1 MPRQSISLTPPNDAW
16 LKAQVE
22 SEEFTSKSEVVN
34 DLIRKA
40 APTYWRKLRKKR
52 GGMATYRLTENAK
65 EDLRRIYRRGLREY
79 GEAQADQYYN
89 ALFDR
94 FEQIAEQPFLYP
106 AVDDIREGYRRS
118 VCGVD
123 SIYYRIEGETVEIM
137 AIIGRQD
144 LEEWL

>member
-1 MPRQSISLTPPNDAW
+1 M
-16 LKAQVE
+16 
-22 SEEFTSKSEVVN
+22 
-34 DLIRKA
+34 
-40 APTYWRKLRKKR
+40 
-52 GGMATYRLTENAK
+52 GTYRLTENAK
-65 EDLRRIYRRGLREY
+65 EDLRRIYRRRLREY
-79 GEAQADQYYN
+79 GEAQADEYYN

>member
-1 MPRQSISLTPPNDAW
+1 M
-16 LKAQVE
+16 
-22 SEEFTSKSEVVN
+22 
-34 DLIRKA
+34 
-40 APTYWRKLRKKR
+40 
-52 GGMATYRLTENAK
+52 GTYRLTENAK

-79 GEAQADQYYN
+79 GEAQADEYYN

-94 FEQIAEQPFLYP
+94 FDQIAEQPFLYP

-144 LEEWL
+144 VEEWL

>member
-1 MPRQSISLTPPNDAW
+1 
-16 LKAQVE
+16 
-22 SEEFTSKSEVVN
+22 
-34 DLIRKA
+34 
-40 APTYWRKLRKKR
+40 
-52 GGMATYRLTENAK
+52 MATYRLTENAK

-79 GEAQADQYYN
+79 GEAQADEYYN

-123 SIYYRIEGETVEIM
+123 SIYYRIEGETVEVM

>member
-1 MPRQSISLTPPNDAW
+1 
-16 LKAQVE
+16 
-22 SEEFTSKSEVVN
+22 
-34 DLIRKA
+34 
-40 APTYWRKLRKKR
+40 
-52 GGMATYRLTENAK
+52 MATYRLTENAK

-144 LEEWL
+144 VEEWL

>member
-1 MPRQSISLTPPNDAW
+1 M
-16 LKAQVE
+16 
-22 SEEFTSKSEVVN
+22 
-34 DLIRKA
+34 
-40 APTYWRKLRKKR
+40 
-52 GGMATYRLTENAK
+52 GTYRLTENAK

-79 GEAQADQYYN
+79 GEAQADDYYN

-94 FEQIAEQPFLYP
+94 FEQIAEQPLLYP

-144 LEEWL
+144 VEEWL

>member
-1 MPRQSISLTPPNDAW
+1 
-16 LKAQVE
+16 
-22 SEEFTSKSEVVN
+22 
-34 DLIRKA
+34 
-40 APTYWRKLRKKR
+40 
-52 GGMATYRLTENAK
+52 MATYRLSENAR

-79 GEAQADQYYN
+79 GEAQADEYYN

-94 FEQIAEQPFLYP
+94 FDQIAERPFLYP

-144 LEEWL
+144 VEEWL

>member
-1 MPRQSISLTPPNDAW
+1 M
-16 LKAQVE
+16 
-22 SEEFTSKSEVVN
+22 
-34 DLIRKA
+34 
-40 APTYWRKLRKKR
+40 
-52 GGMATYRLTENAK
+52 GTYRLSENAR

-79 GEAQADQYYN
+79 GEAQADEYYN

-123 SIYYRIEGETVEIM
+123 SIYYRIEGGMVEIM

>member
-1 MPRQSISLTPPNDAW
+1 
-16 LKAQVE
+16 
-22 SEEFTSKSEVVN
+22 
-34 DLIRKA
+34 
-40 APTYWRKLRKKR
+40 
-52 GGMATYRLTENAK
+52 MASYRLSEQAK

-79 GEAQADQYYN
+79 GEAQADEYYN

-94 FEQIAEQPFLYP
+94 FEEIAEQPLLYP

-144 LEEWL
+144 VEEWL